1 LIASL
6 RGRLLHKE
14 ADSVVVDV
22 HGVRFLL
29 FIPLRTFYDLPEQ
42 GEEVSLEVHMVVRED
57 SIQLFGFLTPSEKE
71 AFVSLLGVN
80 GIGPKLARNILS
92 GIRPQEL
99 AQAVLEGSSLRL
111 HAIPGVGRRMAERIL
126 LELQGKVDRFMAGRR
141 PEVSSGRRPG
151 EGDGMERDVLCA
163 LLNLGY
169 RKSEAA
175 KVLPEAR
182 RQIRGPATAE
192 AWIRESLKLLIK

>member
-1 LIASL
+1 MIASV
-6 RGRLLHKE
+6 RGRLLHKQ
-14 ADSVVVDV
+14 ADYAVVDV

-29 FIPLRTFYDLPEQ
+29 FIPLSTFYDLPEQ
-42 GEEVSLEVHMVVRED
+42 GEEVCLEVQMVVRED

-92 GIRPQEL
+92 GIRPEEL
-99 AQAVLEGSSLRL
+99 AQAVMEGSSLRL

-126 LELQGKVDRFMAGRR
+126 LELQGKVERFMGQAHAG
-141 PEVSSGRRPG
+141 PPG
-151 EGDGMERDVLCA
+151 GEKAMEGDGMERDVLCA

-169 RKSEAA
+169 RKSEVA
-175 KVLPEAR
+175 KVLSEAR
-182 RQIRGPATAE
+182 RQMRGPATAE
-192 AWIRESLKLLIK
+192 AWIRESLKLLAK